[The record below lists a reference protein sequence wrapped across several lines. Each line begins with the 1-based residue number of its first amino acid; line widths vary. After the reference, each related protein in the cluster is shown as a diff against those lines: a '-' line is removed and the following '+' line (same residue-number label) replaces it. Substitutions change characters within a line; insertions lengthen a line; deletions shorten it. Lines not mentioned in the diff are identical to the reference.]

1 MTKEERQF
9 VVKKIKKHQ
18 SDNKQY
24 NKRENLLILSLL
36 SFTSV
41 IASSYPTNGEIL
53 REMSIIL
60 GIFGIGMSLFLL
72 GCNAGAMSESKE
84 QIKELIELLEND
96 NGLGSR

>member
-1 MTKEERQF
+1 MERLF
-9 VVKKIKKHQ
+9 LKKSAMIFQ
-18 SDNKQY
+18 
-24 NKRENLLILSLL
+24 NLLLINLVILILSLL